1 MYYEMTVPVFK
12 KALTNLDGLLFKAE
26 AFVASGKMAEQALL
40 DARLAP
46 DMFPLIK
53 QVTIASDNAKGAS
66 ARLAGVEIPVMED
79 TETTITELHER
90 IAKTIAFLDT
100 LKPEQFEG
108 AGEREVRLKYYEGK
122 HFAGADYLSHYA
134 LPNFFFHV
142 TTAYGILRSIG
153 LGNGKSDFLGVL
165 PLREDQ

>member
-12 KALTNLDGLLFKAE
+12 KALMNLDALLTKAE
-26 AFVASGKMAEQALL
+26 AFVASGAITEEALL

-79 TETTITELHER
+79 TEISLAELHER

-100 LKPEQFEG
+100 LTPEQFEG
-108 AGEREVRLKYYEGK
+108 AAQREVRLKYYPGK
-122 HFAGADYLSHYA
+122 HFTGATYLAQYA
-134 LPNFFFHV
+134 IPNFFFHI
-142 TTAYGILRSIG
+142 TTAYGILRMKG
-153 LGNGKSDFLGVL
+153 LGNGKSDFLGSL
-165 PLREDQ
+165 DLKDDQ

>member
-12 KALTNLDGLLFKAE
+12 KALTNLDVLLTKAE
-26 AFVASGKMAEQALL
+26 AFVAEGKITEENLL

-46 DMFPLIK
+46 DMFPLLK

-66 ARLAGVEIPVMED
+66 ARLAGVDVPVMED
-79 TETTITELHER
+79 TETTITALHER

-100 LKPEQFEG
+100 LTQEQFEE

-122 HFAGADYLSHYA
+122 HFVGADYLKEYA
-134 LPNFFFHV
+134 LPNFFFHA
-142 TTAYGILRSIG
+142 TIAYGILRSVG

-165 PLREDQ
+165 PLRDDQ